1 MEIKDLDFKTH
12 KSSPDGK
19 QAKVTFPNG
28 YGASVITGEV
38 FYTSETQPYEIAVLD
53 DGSITYNTPVTD
65 DVCGFLTESA
75 ANDILKQISELPA
88 K

>member
-1 MEIKDLDFKTH
+1 MKIKDLDFKPHHSNGTI
-12 KSSPDGK
+12 
-19 QAKVTFPNG
+19 AKAKFPNG
-28 YGASVITGEV
+28 YGASVITGEM

-65 DVCGFLTESA
+65 DVCGYLTESE
-75 ANDILKQISELPA
+75 ANGILKQISELPA